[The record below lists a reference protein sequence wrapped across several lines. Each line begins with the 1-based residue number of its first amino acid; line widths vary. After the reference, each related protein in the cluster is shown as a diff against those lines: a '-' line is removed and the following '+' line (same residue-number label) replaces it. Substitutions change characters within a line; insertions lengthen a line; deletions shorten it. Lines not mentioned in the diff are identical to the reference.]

1 MLAEKEK
8 KMCRMLLSGY
18 KKKLKAY
25 VSRNT
30 ALSAQEIVK
39 EYEERF
45 YRYIT
50 KRTWEMPGGDLFPT

>member
-30 ALSAQEIVK
+30 ALSAQRSLK
-39 EYEERF
+39 S
-45 YRYIT
+45 T
-50 KRTWEMPGGDLFPT
+50 KNGSTGT